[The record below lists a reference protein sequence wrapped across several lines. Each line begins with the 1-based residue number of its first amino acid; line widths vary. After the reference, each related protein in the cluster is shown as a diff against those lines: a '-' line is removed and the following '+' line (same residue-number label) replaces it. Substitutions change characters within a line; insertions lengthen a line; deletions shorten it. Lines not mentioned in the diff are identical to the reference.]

1 MLINTSAVDD
11 KGVVELSEATT
22 VSRYCPVG

>member
-11 KGVVELSEATT
+11 KGVVELSEAPT
-22 VSRYCPVG
+22 VIRYCPVG